1 MIDISKLLYEIV
13 EDDRVYDLDFDLIDS
28 GLLDSLSFIELFYKL
43 EDLGINIVVTR
54 IDKEEVRTP
63 RKIQELIRRN
73 NE

>member
-1 MIDISKLLYEIV
+1 MIDVSKLLYEII

-54 IDKEEVRTP
+54 IDKEDVRTP

>member
-1 MIDISKLLYEIV
+1 MIDVSKLLYEIV

-54 IDKEEVRTP
+54 IDKEDVRTP

>member
-1 MIDISKLLYEIV
+1 MIDVSKLLYEIIQ
-13 EDDRVYDLDFDLIDS
+13 DDRVYDLDFDLIDS
-28 GLLDSLSFIELFYKL
+28 GLIDSLSFIELFYKL

-54 IDKEEVRTP
+54 IDKEDVRTP